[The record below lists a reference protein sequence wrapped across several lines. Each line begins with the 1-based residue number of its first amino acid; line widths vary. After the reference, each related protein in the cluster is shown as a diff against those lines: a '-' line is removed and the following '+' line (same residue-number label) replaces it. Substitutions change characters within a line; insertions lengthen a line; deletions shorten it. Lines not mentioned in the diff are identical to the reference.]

1 VNSLD
6 LFRNPFSDYNA
17 NAMDTKKIL
26 DYWCSPFSFFKSPI
40 SEQDIYQH
48 DMPIVFMGGR
58 GTGKTMFLKYFS
70 YPVQR
75 DEALRK
81 IASGISGNILS
92 FIKSRGGIGFYLR
105 FDGPVLRSFEGKGLK
120 PEIWD
125 AVFTQYFELQVCKSY
140 IEVILDLVKREQLP
154 RDEIDKEFVVRVSQK
169 LGASAGK
176 CRCIEDIL
184 SVVENMLEEIT
195 SFRAKI
201 GFSSVQFVPSK
212 PFAAQDLSFGIVEI
226 AIETIN
232 EFKDGVKFVIMVD
245 EYENYVERQQV
256 ILNTLLKFV
265 TPGITFRIGMRL
277 EGFHTYDTISPK
289 EFIKE
294 GRDYTKF
301 VFEDILIKDQQHGQ
315 RYGRF
320 LMNVAQKR
328 LETVQEFRE
337 RKFLNISLF
346 LGKRE
351 NLEEEAC
358 NLIGNEENKTKHFDI
373 LSRTELLRTKLDDKA
388 IKNIKRV
395 ISKPENPLLEV
406 LNILWIIRGVEPK
419 TIKKAMDEYLEK
431 VSSPLAKKYGLD
443 YVNKYKLSLMILL
456 ASIYRKPKMYYSFNT
471 FCFLSSGIVGSFI
484 DLCRRSFQYAYF
496 EDPDTLLGKG
506 LIPNHL
512 QNRAA
517 RDMAK
522 TELEMANRIQNYGHN
537 LYLFAKNL
545 GNLFEKYQKDPL
557 MRYPETNQFTID
569 ASIRGDRELDDM
581 FKTAL
586 QWSIIQAKPSLQ
598 GQTPGAS
605 KTDIY
610 TLNRTFSPAF
620 DLTYR
625 TRGAYSE
632 KLDASYFKALMTQDN
647 VKIRFGP
654 RGKKA
659 GGKSV
664 KPKSKE
670 GLQQRLI

>member
-1 VNSLD
+1 
-6 LFRNPFSDYNA
+6 
-17 NAMDTKKIL
+17 M
-26 DYWCSPFSFFKSPI
+26 
-40 SEQDIYQH
+40 
-48 DMPIVFMGGR
+48 
-58 GTGKTMFLKYFS
+58 KYFS

-81 IASGISGNILS
+81 IGSGISGNILS

-105 FDGPVLRSFEGKGLK
+105 FDGPVLRSFEGKGLG
-120 PEIWD
+120 PETWD

-140 IEVILDLVKREQLP
+140 IEVILDLVERDQLS
-154 RDEIDKEFVVRVSQK
+154 RVEVDKEFVLRVSQR

-176 CRCIEDIL
+176 CRRIEDIL
-184 SVVENMLEEIT
+184 SIVENMLEEIT

-201 GFSSVQFVPSK
+201 GFSTVQFVPSK

-226 AIETIN
+226 ARETIN

-265 TPGITFRIGMRL
+265 RPGITFRIGMRL

-315 RYGRF
+315 RYSQF

-328 LETVQEFRE
+328 LETVKEFRE
-337 RKFLNISLF
+337 RKYLDISRF
-346 LGKRE
+346 LGKHE
-351 NLEEEAC
+351 NLEDEAR
-358 NLIGNEENKTKHFDI
+358 NLVGKEENKTKHFDI
-373 LSRTELLRTKLDDKA
+373 LSRSDLVGTKLDDKA
-388 IKNIKRV
+388 IKNIKK
-395 ISKPENPLLEV
+395 IINNPENPLLEV
-406 LNILWIIRGVEPK
+406 LNILWVIRGNEPK
-419 TIKKAMDEYLEK
+419 MIKKAMDEYMEK

-443 YVNKYKLSLMILL
+443 YINKYKLSLMILL
-456 ASIYRKPKMYYSFNT
+456 ASIYRKQKMYYSFNT

-484 DLCRRSFQYAYF
+484 ELCRRSFQYAYF
-496 EDPDTLLGKG
+496 EDPDTLLERGR
-506 LIPNHL
+506 IPNNL

-517 RDMAK
+517 RDMAN

-537 LYLFAKNL
+537 LYLFARNL

-569 ASIRGDRELDDM
+569 ASIRGDPELYDM

-598 GQTPGAS
+598 GRTPGS
-605 KTDIY
+605 PKTDIY

-632 KLDASYFKALMTQDN
+632 KLDTSYFKALMTQDN
-647 VKIRFGP
+647 VKTRLGQ
-654 RGKKA
+654 REK
-659 GGKSV
+659 
-664 KPKSKE
+664 KSKVKVVETKQEE